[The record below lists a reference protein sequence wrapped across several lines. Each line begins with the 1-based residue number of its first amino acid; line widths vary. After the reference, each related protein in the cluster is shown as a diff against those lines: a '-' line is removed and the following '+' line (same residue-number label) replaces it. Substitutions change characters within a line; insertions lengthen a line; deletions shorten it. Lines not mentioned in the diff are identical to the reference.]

1 MTDTSES
8 EEEDEEDEEEDGDGR
23 AAATSSSLA
32 PSESALESESEAAG
46 TFWGQAEPGG
56 VAQSEGDDGA
66 EAAAVPKD
74 TVLCLTHSKNM
85 GPGHPG

>member
-1 MTDTSES
+1 MGTAVLQPQAPPWPHLS
-8 EEEDEEDEEEDGDGR
+8 R
-23 AAATSSSLA
+23 LWSLNLRLQA
-32 PSESALESESEAAG
+32 PSGDRQS
-46 TFWGQAEPGG
+46 QG
-56 VAQSEGDDGA
+56 VSQSEGDDGA